1 MQTRALP
8 KLYKMQ
14 TNLVYQ
20 NCRQSLSTLDKV
32 CLSWNWR
39 WYCAAVS
46 SRRLSAAEVWQQHC
60 LAGGSLNR
68 RCAQA
73 EFTDRHR
80 RSFATSERCWS
91 EKTRKADWK
100 TFEKK
105 APVGGD
111 RDEVDWLERAVL

>member
-1 MQTRALP
+1 MP
-8 KLYKMQ
+8 
-14 TNLVYQ
+14 
-20 NCRQSLSTLDKV
+20 
-32 CLSWNWR
+32 
-39 WYCAAVS
+39 
-46 SRRLSAAEVWQQHC
+46 LSARVVWQKQC

-80 RSFATSERCWS
+80 RNFATSERCWS

-105 APVGGD
+105 APVAGD
-111 RDEVDWLERAVL
+111 RDEVGRLERAVL